1 MILPHY
7 SSGLRIGS
15 AILFFSAV
23 IHTFFTPWLTRLY
36 EESQHKKMI
45 FPERWRQYLWLS
57 ELLRIVSR
65 VELVFVLWAIPLF
78 CLFLYTE
85 GYRITMAYFD
95 SRNYV
100 FSLFI
105 IAIDRKSVV

>member
-15 AILFFSAV
+15 AFLFFSAV
-23 IHTFFTPWLTRLY
+23 IHTFLTPWLTRLY
-36 EESQHKKMI
+36 EECQHKKMI

-78 CLFLYTE
+78 FLFL
-85 GYRITMAYFD
+85 
-95 SRNYV
+95 
-100 FSLFI
+100 
-105 IAIDRKSVV
+105 